1 MQVFSYLRS
10 EVRKNAKVRG
20 DIDTRLEKA
29 SKVYQKC
36 RKEVSW
42 NRSVAKRTKLHIFRV
57 MVMPVLLYGADI
69 G

>member
-10 EVRKNAKVRG
+10 EVRKNAKVGG
-20 DIDTRLEKA
+20 DVDTRLEKA
-29 SKVYQKC
+29 SKVYQKW

-42 NRSVAKRTKLHIFRV
+42 NRSVAKRTKLHTFRV